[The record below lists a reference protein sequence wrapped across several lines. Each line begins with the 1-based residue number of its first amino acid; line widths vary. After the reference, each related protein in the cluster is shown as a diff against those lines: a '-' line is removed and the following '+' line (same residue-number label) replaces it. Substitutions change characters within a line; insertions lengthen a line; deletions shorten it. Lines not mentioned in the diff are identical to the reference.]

1 MNKLQRMVAE
11 FSERTGTRL
20 ELPYRALDL
29 CSETGELA
37 QEILRD
43 TGYGKQA
50 ITRVSDKAVAELGD
64 SVFSLLSM
72 ANEMDVDIEGAL
84 AAAMERYG
92 KRLERDGR
100 LSQE

>member
-1 MNKLQRMVAE
+1 MISV
-11 FSERTGTRL
+11 
-20 ELPYRALDL
+20 
-29 CSETGELA
+29 SETGELA

-72 ANEMDVDIEGAL
+72 ANEMDVDIEEAL
-84 AAAMERYG
+84 AAAIERYG
-92 KRLERDGR
+92 KRLEQDGVDSDHGQTQRDLAGYLSLTSTGR
-100 LSQE
+100 FGYGKSS

>member
-1 MNKLQRMVAE
+1 VNKLQQMVAE

-43 TGYGKQA
+43 ARYGKQD
-50 ITRVSDKAVAELGD
+50 ISRVSEKAVAELGD

-72 ANEMDVDIEGAL
+72 ANGMNVDIEEAL
-84 AAAMERYG
+84 AAAIERYG
-92 KRLERDGR
+92 KRLERCGR
-100 LSQE
+100 FSE